1 MRILKLNFQ
10 FLTNQKFKND
20 TETSFKISAD
30 PAEKGV
36 PLKAKICHKLQ
47 IIPAQEHNP
56 TEFLK
61 ESFSKAFFPLSAY
74 ERSLISV
81 AYQKHERLVEKGY
94 LCQSEKWENSFQ
106 RVPYAVIFL
115 KILEK
120 CG

>member
-1 MRILKLNFQ
+1 MRLKDP
-10 FLTNQKFKND
+10 QKFKND

-74 ERSLISV
+74 ERSLI
-81 AYQKHERLVEKGY
+81 KIIKKGY

-115 KILEK
+115 EILEK